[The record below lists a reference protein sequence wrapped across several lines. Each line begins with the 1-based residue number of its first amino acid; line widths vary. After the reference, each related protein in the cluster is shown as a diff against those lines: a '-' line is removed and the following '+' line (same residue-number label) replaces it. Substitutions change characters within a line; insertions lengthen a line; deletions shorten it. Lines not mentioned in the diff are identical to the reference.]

1 MKEKLFNWIIDIIQS
16 CTDDFHFEAVDKLI
30 ELYFEKTKD
39 ADLDNQLKL
48 KRAEKWNEIHS
59 IVAPHLNK

>member
-1 MKEKLFNWIIDIIQS
+1 MRDKFNWIMNIIES

-39 ADLDNQLKL
+39 KDLDFQLKM
-48 KRAEKWNEIHS
+48 KRAEKWNQIHS
-59 IVAPHLNK
+59 IIAPHLNK